1 MSFDTSQ
8 RLDSFEIDILHQ
20 KGAFE
25 LPPRDVQ
32 DELISLFFT
41 WVAPIVP
48 VIQEADFLRRYRD
61 PLNSPSI
68 LLLQSIF
75 VSVSRFPRTALSN
88 YGQECQQTDTKT
100 FFKRAKALYDA
111 GYEQD
116 QVTIIQS
123 LVLMGWYWHGPQDVT
138 ENGLFYYSRLAIA
151 VAQECDMYRSAELT
165 HLTHS
170 ERRLYKRIWWTLFTR
185 DRTVTVAYGRPTS
198 IWLDQSNVDSI
209 TEDDFVEEGHT
220 PNPVHVQFFLQYVE
234 LTKILHMSMI
244 RPIDQR
250 GGSLAEAAQ
259 SEYELNR
266 WLLNCP
272 EVMRWKQS
280 RHEFWASLLHYAYNT
295 ILCLLHGPQRAKPT
309 KVNPTTSQKISSE
322 AVSMILSTAECLI
335 SHDQIQFTP
344 PSLLYA
350 IITALAVIKE
360 QLNITSPTPSL
371 VLQIERKVNTCVQ
384 ILSALSQTWPITGM
398 MSEISE
404 QVFSEKKF
412 QDMFEAA
419 TKEFHG
425 DEDSEETAAKRQ
437 YKRVFPTA
445 KQSRPEMMLPKT
457 RVTVKMLL
465 NTAESGGAAART
477 QSFGPKAISTERPSR
492 PEVPEKSRTPRD
504 TASQDALEDE
514 SPRSK
519 VPRISKPNSTAEHR
533 YDHQRNAPGLSLF
546 TKNWSA
552 MLPPINN
559 WDMAPA
565 PEEEEEKPGQSGIDF
580 NEWASFPELEA
591 HLIDVTR
598 LASQQKPAGHD

>member
-1 MSFDTSQ
+1 MNCEHQKQPCQLFDSIFPMSFDTSQ

-280 RHEFWASLLHYAYNT
+280 RHEFWASLLHYAY
-295 ILCLLHGPQRAKPT
+295 K
-309 KVNPTTSQKISSE
+309 
-322 AVSMILSTAECLI
+322 
-335 SHDQIQFTP
+335 
-344 PSLLYA
+344 
-350 IITALAVIKE
+350 
-360 QLNITSPTPSL
+360 
-371 VLQIERKVNTCVQ
+371 
-384 ILSALSQTWPITGM
+384 
-398 MSEISE
+398 
-404 QVFSEKKF
+404 
-412 QDMFEAA
+412 
-419 TKEFHG
+419 
-425 DEDSEETAAKRQ
+425 
-437 YKRVFPTA
+437 
-445 KQSRPEMMLPKT
+445 
-457 RVTVKMLL
+457 
-465 NTAESGGAAART
+465 
-477 QSFGPKAISTERPSR
+477 
-492 PEVPEKSRTPRD
+492 
-504 TASQDALEDE
+504 
-514 SPRSK
+514 
-519 VPRISKPNSTAEHR
+519 
-533 YDHQRNAPGLSLF
+533 
-546 TKNWSA
+546 
-552 MLPPINN
+552 
-559 WDMAPA
+559 
-565 PEEEEEKPGQSGIDF
+565 
-580 NEWASFPELEA
+580 
-591 HLIDVTR
+591 
-598 LASQQKPAGHD
+598 